1 MTLRKD
7 RKRIAPDNKYIGI
20 TMMKSDLVLKDLSNG
35 SMEFQGQVRYKKTVL
50 DEI

>member
-20 TMMKSDLVLKDLSNG
+20 TMMKSDLVLKNIKWKHGISG
-35 SMEFQGQVRYKKTVL
+35 SGQ
-50 DEI
+50 I